1 MPATYESI
9 ATQTLSSTATTVTFS
24 SITSSYTDLIMV
36 ISAFTGNDVPEYTM
50 RFNGDSGT
58 NYSVTTLE
66 GAGSVAIS
74 QRQSSQPQMY
84 IVGFQAG
91 TYTEP
96 YTTLIH
102 FMNYSNT
109 TTNKTI
115 LSRSSSNA
123 ASAYCGLWRSTTAIN
138 TIAITNPSS
147 TFSANTTF
155 TLYGIKAA

>member
-74 QRQSSQPQMY
+74 QRQSNQPQMY

-138 TIAITNPSS
+138 TIAITRPSS
-147 TFSANTTF
+147 NFSANTTF